1 MDIHQNLEENTKN
14 HNIKYIFLDTSLST
28 TLRAKAHRRIYGIMI
43 MSMLL
48 SDLSGILLSVLLASI
63 IRGFLYG
70 SLTLSFFRWIPP
82 FVIIFVVFASARGLY
97 PAVGMKT
104 LEVFH
109 NLTTATSILFLITI
123 SGTFFFKMSDEFSR
137 LLIGLSFIF
146 SLVIIPL
153 CRLIV
158 RSILNKIDFWGEPV
172 AIIGTE
178 QGSRSCYSYFKDNSE
193 IGLNP
198 KVMIFIPGEIGSL
211 EVQERQAL
219 IKRLKEIRNAYNIR
233 TILVLYDQLEE
244 FALIR
249 ETYRD
254 IFEKVVLI
262 GAGGTKLDLGGM
274 SVRPYG
280 DLLTLEIRHSLMD
293 KKAQFEKRLAD
304 ICVSAIG
311 IILIS
316 PLLAFISILIRIDSP
331 GSVIYHQQRW
341 GKYGKKYNMFKFRTM
356 RKDADQILKA
366 YLEENPEMKKEWEE
380 SQKLHFDPRITKIGH
395 FLRRYSLDE
404 LPQLI
409 NVLIG
414 NMSLVGPR
422 PLLLHQR
429 EIYGKDYQNYIRVLP
444 GMTGLWQISG
454 RNHNLFS
461 QKIILDMEYINNWS
475 IWLDIYILVRT
486 FWVVIRG
493 DGAY

>member
-1 MDIHQNLEENTKN
+1 MIIGPEEGARSS
-14 HNIKYIFLDTSLST
+14 Y
-28 TLRAKAHRRIYGIMI
+28 
-43 MSMLL
+43 
-48 SDLSGILLSVLLASI
+48 
-63 IRGFLYG
+63 LY
-70 SLTLSFFRWIPP
+70 
-82 FVIIFVVFASARGLY
+82 
-97 PAVGMKT
+97 
-104 LEVFH
+104 
-109 NLTTATSILFLITI
+109 
-123 SGTFFFKMSDEFSR
+123 FKETPK
-137 LLIGLSFIF
+137 IGL
-146 SLVIIPL
+146 
-153 CRLIV
+153 
-158 RSILNKIDFWGEPV
+158 D
-172 AIIGTE
+172 
-178 QGSRSCYSYFKDNSE
+178 
-193 IGLNP
+193 P
-198 KVMIFIPGEIGSL
+198 KVMVFIPRDIGSL
-211 EVQERQAL
+211 EVQERQIL
-219 IKRLKEIRNAYNIR
+219 IQRLKEIRNAYNIR

-254 IFEKVVLI
+254 IFEKVILI

-293 KKAQFEKRLAD
+293 KNAQFQKRFAD
-304 ICVSAIG
+304 IFVSAFG

-341 GKYGKKYNMFKFRTM
+341 GKHGKKYNMYKFRTM
-356 RKDADQILKA
+356 RKDADKILKTF
-366 YLEENPEMKKEWEE
+366 LEENPALKQEWDQ
-380 SQKLHFDPRITKIGH
+380 SQKLHYDPRITRVGH

-429 EIYGKDYQNYIRVLP
+429 EIYGKNYQNYVRVLP

-475 IWLDIYILVRT
+475 VWLDIYIMART
-486 FWVVIRG
+486 FWVVVHG

>member
-1 MDIHQNLEENTKN
+1 MEENAKN
-14 HNIKYIFLDTSLST
+14 SNVKYIFLDTGLST
-28 TLRAKAHRRIYGIMI
+28 TLRAKAHRQIYGIMNF
-43 MSMLL
+43 SMLL
-48 SDLSGILLSVLLASI
+48 SDLAGILLSVLLASI
-63 IRGFLYG
+63 IRSILYG
-70 SLTLSFFRWIPP
+70 TLTLAFFRWIPP
-82 FVIIFVVFASARGLY
+82 YIITFIIFAWMRGLY

-104 LEVFH
+104 VDIIH
-109 NLTTATSILFLITI
+109 NLTTAISILYLVII
-123 SGTFFFKMSDEFSR
+123 SGSFFFKMSHEFSR
-137 LLIGLSFIF
+137 LLIGLSYAFC
-146 SLVIIPL
+146 LVIIPL
-153 CRLIV
+153 CRLIM
-158 RSILNKIDFWGEPV
+158 RSILKRIDFWGEPV

-178 QGSRSCYSYFKDNSE
+178 QGARSCHTYFKDSPE
-193 IGLNP
+193 IGLHP

-211 EVQERQAL
+211 EVQERHVL
-219 IKRLKEIRNAYNIR
+219 IQRLKEIRNAYNIR

-254 IFEKVVLI
+254 IFEKVILI

-293 KKAQFEKRLAD
+293 KNAQFEKRLAD

-311 IILIS
+311 IVLIS
-316 PLLAFISILIRIDSP
+316 PLLLLIAILIRMDSP
-331 GSVIYHQQRW
+331 GSVIYQQQRW
-341 GKYGKKYNMFKFRTM
+341 GKYGRKYYMFKFRTM
-356 RKDADQILKA
+356 RKDADQILKT

-429 EIYGKDYQNYIRVLP
+429 
-444 GMTGLWQISG
+444 
-454 RNHNLFS
+454 
-461 QKIILDMEYINNWS
+461 
-475 IWLDIYILVRT
+475 
-486 FWVVIRG
+486 
-493 DGAY
+493 